1 MFGWLWRKIK
11 RLWELAKNERATPQ
25 QIGWAIFLGV
35 FVGCTPAL
43 GFHTVVVLA
52 AASLFKL
59 NRLFAWIGSR
69 SSNALVL
76 PFIIL
81 LEIQVAHFAR
91 TGTWASIDWRHIEL
105 EHAFQQ
111 LAPLLLDWILGTIPV
126 GCVFGAL
133 FGLLAF
139 RLARRR
145 DRRKAA
151 AAAAAALQER
161 EQTGT
166 IG

>member
-11 RLWELAKNERATPQ
+11 RLWHLAKNERATPRE
-25 QIGWAIFLGV
+25 IGWAVGLGV
-35 FVGCTPAL
+35 FIGCTPAL

-69 SSNALVL
+69 SSNALIL

-81 LEIQVAHFAR
+81 LEIQVAHLLR
-91 TGTWASIDWRHIEL
+91 TGSWATIDWRSIRL
-105 EHAFQQ
+105 DRAFEQ
-111 LAPLLLDWILGTIPV
+111 LAPLLLDWFLGTIPV
-126 GCVFGAL
+126 GGFLGAV
-133 FGLLAF
+133 FGLLAY
-139 RLARRR
+139 RLARAR
-145 DRRKAA
+145 DRRR
-151 AAAAAALQER
+151 AAAAALQES